1 MVMWKL
7 KSCPRC
13 GGDLF
18 LDGDPDNTWYEQCLL
33 CSYRHA
39 LESILEFKQREESW
53 SRKLRWL
60 AASPPVNAG
69 AQIKKDGREEIDWR

>member
-18 LDGDPDNTWYEQCLL
+18 IDKDADGWYEQCLQ
-33 CSYRHA
+33 CAYRRELKPLAEPKQPAPEETESA
-39 LESILEFKQREESW
+39 LAGGAPF
-53 SRKLRWL
+53 RKHH
-60 AASPPVNAG
+60 SPKE
-69 AQIKKDGREEIDWR
+69 KKG